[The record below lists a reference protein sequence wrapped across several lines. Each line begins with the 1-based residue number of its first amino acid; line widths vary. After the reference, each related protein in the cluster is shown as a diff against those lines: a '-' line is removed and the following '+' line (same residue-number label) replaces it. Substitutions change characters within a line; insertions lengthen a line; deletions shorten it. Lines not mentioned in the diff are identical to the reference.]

1 VTRGAGRV
9 AKLLPVL
16 PLLALVA
23 PSGCRHR
30 SSAPAAELAPQDEVW
45 LSPDQLKRADIRIV
59 TAAET
64 DVPQGIG
71 APGHVAFNDLHV
83 THVFS
88 PVTGRITRVL
98 VQPGQRVKKGSPL
111 LAIASPDVGQAFSDL
126 VKAQADLAANEADYH
141 RQARLSTEGASTRRD
156 AELAEDNFR
165 SAKAE
170 YQRAEKRAVQLRA
183 GGFDAVTQEY
193 TLKSYIEGEVI
204 ARSANPGVEVQGQY
218 SGGTSA
224 ELFVIGDIKD
234 VWVYAEVTDLDL
246 PHIFLGDDA
255 EIRVIAYPGR
265 VFRGKVDLVS
275 SVVDPSLRTARV
287 RIAVSNQS
295 EELKPEML
303 AQVSIL
309 EPPRHL
315 LTVPKDAVVKI
326 NETSFAFVADGKRSD
341 GRQIFR
347 RRPIRVADEQGGLV
361 PILDGLS
368 AGDRVVAEG
377 SISREQPNDEVW
389 PTPSQLESAAIK
401 VAPVGKQDL
410 PNAVSVGGRLA
421 FNDNRVSHIFSP
433 VSGRVT
439 KVLAEPGQHVE
450 AGTPLLALSSP
461 DVGGFVADV
470 LKAEAQLTAAEHE
483 YQRQKDLYSYAAP
496 VHAGTLK
503 DLEAAED
510 AWKKAKAEVDRA
522 RQKAQLLRAGTV
534 DAVTQEYVLRSPI
547 AGEVIARMATPGL
560 EVQGQY
566 TMGGNV
572 VELYTIGSIDKLWV
586 IGDVYE
592 MDRPRIKEGDPV
604 TLAVGAFPDVAFHG
618 TVDWVAD
625 VLDPT
630 LHTAKVRCVIDNPQR
645 LLKPDMYEALKI
657 SVPGRNVLAMPRG
670 ALLRMGNET
679 IAFVESARR
688 RPDGAFVFKRRKVV
702 ANESLAGDLV
712 PVLSGL
718 QPGDVVAA
726 DHAVLLLGML

>member
-1 VTRGAGRV
+1 V
-9 AKLLPVL
+9 
-16 PLLALVA
+16 
-23 PSGCRHR
+23 
-30 SSAPAAELAPQDEVW
+30 
-45 LSPDQLKRADIRIV
+45 
-59 TAAET
+59 
-64 DVPQGIG
+64 
-71 APGHVAFNDLHV
+71 
-83 THVFS
+83 
-88 PVTGRITRVL
+88 
-98 VQPGQRVKKGSPL
+98 
-111 LAIASPDVGQAFSDL
+111 
-126 VKAQADLAANEADYH
+126 
-141 RQARLSTEGASTRRD
+141 
-156 AELAEDNFR
+156 
-165 SAKAE
+165 
-170 YQRAEKRAVQLRA
+170 
-183 GGFDAVTQEY
+183 VTQEY
-193 TLKSYIEGEVI
+193 TLKSFIEGEVI
-204 ARSANPGVEVQGQY
+204 ARMANPGVEVQGQY
-218 SGGTSA
+218 SGGTAA
-224 ELFVIGDIKD
+224 ELFTIGDIKD
-234 VWVYAEVTDLDL
+234 VWVYADVADLDL
-246 PHIFLGDDA
+246 ARVELGADA
-255 EIRVIAYPGR
+255 EIHAVAYPGR
-265 VFRGKVDLVS
+265 VFHGKVDLVS

-287 RIAVSNQS
+287 RLAVSNVG

-303 AQVSIL
+303 AQVSIVL
-309 EPPRHL
+309 APRHL

-326 NETSFAFVADGKRSD
+326 NETTFAFVADGTRPD

-347 RRPIRVADEQGGLV
+347 RRPVRTADVQGGLV
-361 PILDGLS
+361 PVLEGLA

-389 PTPSQLESAAIK
+389 PTASQMQAAAIK
-401 VAPVGKQDL
+401 VAPVAEQDL
-410 PNAVSVGGRLA
+410 ANAVSVGGRLA

-439 KVLAEPGQHVE
+439 KVLAEPGQHVA
-450 AGTPLLALSSP
+450 AGTPLLAISSP
-461 DVGGFVADV
+461 DVGGYVADV
-470 LKAEAQLTAAEHE
+470 LKAEAGLVAAEHE
-483 YQRQKDLYSYAAP
+483 YRRQKELYEYAAP

-522 RQKAQLLRAGTV
+522 RQKTQLLRAGTV

-560 EVQGQY
+560 EIQGQY

-572 VELYTIGSIDKLWV
+572 VELYTIGATDQLWV

-592 MDRPRIKEGDPV
+592 MDRPRIKEGDAV
-604 TLAVGAFPDVAFHG
+604 ALTVGAFPEVTFHG

-657 SVPGRNVLAMPRG
+657 SVPGRHLLALPRG
-670 ALLRMGNET
+670 SLLRVGNET
-679 IAFVESARR
+679 IAFVESGR

-702 ANESLAGDLV
+702 ANETLEGDLV

-718 QPGDVVAA
+718 HAGDVVAV

>member
-1 VTRGAGRV
+1 MTLARRSRSL

-16 PLLALVA
+16 VLAA
-23 PSGCRHR
+23 PPACRHQP
-30 SSAPAAELAPQDEVW
+30 SVQIAEQPPQDEVW
-45 LSPDQLKRADIRIV
+45 LSLDQLKRADIRVV
-59 TAAET
+59 TATET
-64 DVPQGIG
+64 DVPQGIPAAG
-71 APGHVAFNDLHV
+71 RVAFNDLHV

-111 LAIASPDVGQAFSDL
+111 LAIASPDVGTAFSDL
-126 VKAQADLAANEADYH
+126 VKAQADLAASEADYH
-141 RQARLSTEGASTRRD
+141 RQARLSKEGAATQRD

-165 SAKAE
+165 TAKAE
-170 YQRAEKRAVQLRA
+170 YQRAGKRAALLRS
-183 GGFDAVTQEY
+183 GGFDTVTQEY
-193 TLKSYIEGEVI
+193 TLKSFIEGEVI
-204 ARSANPGVEVQGQY
+204 ARMANPGVEVQGQY
-218 SGGTSA
+218 SGGTAA
-224 ELFVIGDIKD
+224 ELFTIGDIKA
-234 VWVYAEVTDLDL
+234 VWVYADVADLDL
-246 PHIFLGDDA
+246 AHVEVGAEA
-255 EIRVIAYPGR
+255 EIHAVAYPGR
-265 VFRGKVDLVS
+265 VFLGKVDLVS

-287 RIAVSNQS
+287 RIAVSNES

-303 AQVSIL
+303 AQVSIVR
-309 EPPRHL
+309 PPRHL

-326 NETSFAFVADGKRSD
+326 NETSFAFVADGMRAD

-347 RRPIRVADEQGGLV
+347 RRPVRAADAQGGIV
-361 PILDGLS
+361 PILEGLQP
-368 AGDRVVAEG
+368 GDRVVAEG

-389 PTPSQLESAAIK
+389 PTPSQIQAAAIK
-401 VAPVGKQDL
+401 VAAVREQDL

-439 KVLAEPGQHVE
+439 KVLAEPGQHVA
-450 AGTPLLALSSP
+450 AGTPLLAILSP
-461 DVGGFVADV
+461 DVGGYVADV
-470 LKAEAQLTAAEHE
+470 LKAEATLVAAEHE

-522 RQKAQLLRAGTV
+522 RQKTQLLRAGTV

-547 AGEVIARMATPGL
+547 AGEVIARTATPGL

-572 VELYTIGSIDKLWV
+572 VELYTIGATDKLWV

-592 MDRPRIKEGDPV
+592 MDRPRINEGDPV
-604 TLAVGAFPDVAFHG
+604 TLTVGAFPEVAFHG

-630 LHTAKVRCVIDNPQR
+630 LHTAKVRCVIDNPER

-657 SVPGRNVLAMPRG
+657 MVPGRHLLAMPRG

-679 IAFVESARR
+679 IAFVESEAR
-688 RPDGAFVFKRRKVV
+688 RPDGAVIFKRRKVV
-702 ANESLAGDLV
+702 ANEGLEGDFI
-712 PVLSGL
+712 PVVSGL
-718 QPGDVVAA
+718 AAGDVVAV

>member
-1 VTRGAGRV
+1 MKRV
-9 AKLLPVL
+9 RPYLPVL
-16 PLLALVA
+16 LASFVLSGSSACRPQHVAEAAEVA
-23 PSGCRHR
+23 P
-30 SSAPAAELAPQDEVW
+30 PDEVW
-45 LSPDQLKRADIRIV
+45 LSQDQQKRTDIRIV

-64 DVPQGIG
+64 NVPQGIAAAG
-71 APGHVAFNDLHV
+71 RVAFNDLHV

-98 VQPGQRVKKGSPL
+98 AQPGQRVKKGSPL
-111 LAIASPDVGQAFSDL
+111 LAIVSPDVGQAFSDL
-126 VKAQADLAANEADYH
+126 VKAQADVAASEADYH
-141 RQARLSTEGASTRRD
+141 RQGRLAAEGAATRRD
-156 AELAEDNFR
+156 AELAEDTFR
-165 SAKAE
+165 TAKAE
-170 YQRAEKRAVQLRA
+170 YQRAEKRAVLLRS
-183 GGFDAVTQEY
+183 GGYDAVSQEY

-204 ARSANPGVEVQGQY
+204 ARMANPGVEVQGQY
-218 SGGTSA
+218 SGGTAA
-224 ELFVIGDIKD
+224 ELFTIGDIRE
-234 VWVYAEVTDLDL
+234 VWVYAEVADLDL
-246 PHIFLGDDA
+246 PHVELGADA
-255 EIRVIAYPGR
+255 EIHAVAYPDR
-265 VFRGKVDLVS
+265 VFHGKVDLVS
-275 SVVDPSLRTARV
+275 RVVDPSLRTARV
-287 RIAVSNQS
+287 RIAVSNAS

-303 AQVSIL
+303 AQVSIVQA
-309 EPPRHL
+309 PRRL

-326 NETSFAFVADGKRSD
+326 NETTFAFVADGTRPD

-347 RRPIRVADEQGGLV
+347 RRPVRAADAQGGLV
-361 PILDGLS
+361 PILEGLE

-389 PTPSQLESAAIK
+389 PTPSQIEAAAITT
-401 VAPVGKQDL
+401 APLKEQDL

-439 KVLAEPGQHVE
+439 KVLAEPGQRV
-450 AGTPLLALSSP
+450 AVGTPLLAISSP
-461 DVGGFVADV
+461 DVGGYVADV
-470 LKAEAQLTAAEHE
+470 LKAEAALVAAEHE
-483 YQRQKDLYSYAAP
+483 YQRQKDLYSFAGP

-547 AGEVIARMATPGL
+547 AGEVIARMASPGL
-560 EVQGQY
+560 EIQGQY
-566 TMGGNV
+566 AMGGNV
-572 VELYTIGSIDKLWV
+572 VELYTIGATDQLWV

-592 MDRPRIKEGDPV
+592 MDRPRINEGDAV
-604 TLAVGAFPDVAFHG
+604 TLTVGAFPEVTFHG

-625 VLDPT
+625 VLDPV
-630 LHTAKVRCVIDNPQR
+630 LHTAKVRCVIDNPQH

-657 SVPGRNVLAMPRG
+657 SVPGRHLLAIPRG
-670 ALLRMGNET
+670 SLLRTGNDT
-679 IAFVESARR
+679 IAFVEAGR

-702 ANESLAGDLV
+702 ANESLAGDV
-712 PVLSGL
+712 IPVMSGL
-718 QPGDVVAA
+718 SPGDVVVV